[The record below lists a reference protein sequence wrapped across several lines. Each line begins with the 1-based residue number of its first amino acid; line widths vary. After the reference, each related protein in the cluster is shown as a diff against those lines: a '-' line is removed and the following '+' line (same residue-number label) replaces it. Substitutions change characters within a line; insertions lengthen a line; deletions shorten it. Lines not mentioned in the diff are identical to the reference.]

1 MTILK
6 RGAGGNR
13 ALSFVK
19 ESQLVSFNFSFIFQI
34 KVTVL
39 VAQSCPILCN
49 PTDCSPL
56 GSSAHRI
63 LQARILESVAIL
75 FSRGSFQPRDRTQV
89 CCIADGLFLMSGPPG
104 KPYIPDRRVYYI
116 FSYVCR
122 WVIICMN
129 FISG

>member
-1 MTILK
+1 MVPRRKVTILK

-75 FSRGSFQPRDRTQV
+75 FSRGSFQPRDGIWV
-89 CCIADGLFLMSGPPG
+89 S
-104 KPYIPDRRVYYI
+104 YIPCMDK
-116 FSYVCR
+116 
-122 WVIICMN
+122 WVLYH
-129 FISG
+129 